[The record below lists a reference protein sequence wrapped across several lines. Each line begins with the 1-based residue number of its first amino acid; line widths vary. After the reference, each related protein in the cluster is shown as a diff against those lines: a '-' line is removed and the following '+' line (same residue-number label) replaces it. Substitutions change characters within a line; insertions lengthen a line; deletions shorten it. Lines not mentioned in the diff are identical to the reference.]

1 VRRQSDGSSAS
12 SDPDGVARRTDPPSP
27 HTPRPEPVHRPD
39 PDLPAD
45 AKDIEELLASLSM
58 LRLAMSAELS
68 AAAGALDDQRPDV
81 AADLVGG
88 ARSDLQKLRASVAKQ
103 RARQLTPALVAAEP
117 PSDKAGSGNE
127 APPGTVPAPRRTIR
141 RAAWQGRILVGALA
155 VGLVLMVLPHGGG
168 GGQSQQPSAA
178 TASQQAT
185 DVRLVSSEF
194 TTLRQTLESKTPA
207 LASVMSAGQ
216 NWHTAVARTLPIAS
230 KQTSTATQIV
240 ELLREERALLAT
252 PAMRAPSMLQAALD
266 LKTSADGLFTQLRA
280 LASEQVLA
288 VLPEAITALPLP
300 ITSLAPS
307 ASPSTG
313 TGVIPP
319 PSDSPTTPP
328 TAVQTPG
335 TPSSPQPSLV
345 APNSP
350 APTTAPTVPSLPLP
364 LPIPLPSLPALPGLI
379 QHLTGLTG
387 SQDTTGAVDQTL
399 SSLGLG
405 S

>member
-27 HTPRPEPVHRPD
+27 NTPRPKPVNPAD

-45 AKDIEELLASLSM
+45 AKDIEELLANLSM

-68 AAAGALDDQRPDV
+68 AAAGALEDQRPDV
-81 AADLVGG
+81 AADLLGG
-88 ARSDLQKLRASVAKQ
+88 ARSDLENLRASVAKQ
-103 RARQLTPALVAAEP
+103 SAREVAPALLAAKP
-117 PSDKAGSGNE
+117 PSNQAGPGAE
-127 APPGTVPAPRRTIR
+127 APPGSVPAPRRSIR
-141 RAAWQGRILVGALA
+141 LAAWQGRILAGALA

-168 GGQSQQPSAA
+168 GGQSQEPSASA
-178 TASQQAT
+178 ASQQAT

-207 LASVMSAGQ
+207 LASVLTAGQ

-230 KQTSTATQIV
+230 KQAATATQIV
-240 ELLREERALLAT
+240 ALLREERALLAT
-252 PAMRAPSMLQAALD
+252 PAMRSPSMRQAAID
-266 LKTSADGLFTQLRA
+266 LKASADGLFTRLRA
-280 LASEQVLA
+280 LASRQVLA

-307 ASPSTG
+307 ANPSTD
-313 TGVIPP
+313 TGVIAQ
-319 PSDSPTTPP
+319 PSGSPATPP
-328 TAVQTPG
+328 VADQTSG
-335 TPSSPQPSLV
+335 TPSTPVPSLV

-364 LPIPLPSLPALPGLI
+364 LPLPSLPVLPGLI

-399 SSLGLG
+399 SGLGLG